1 MCTTYIFNR
10 LQRLRFTTIQI
21 LVGVFYNHTKLSRYK
36 TSNSLFIPFI
46 WSYRVVIRHCS
57 IKTKCCYL
65 IPSILGHKIALT
77 SNDV

>member
-36 TSNSLFIPFI
+36 TNQVKPEQNEGFTTIQILAG
-46 WSYRVVIRHCS
+46 VKHG
-57 IKTKCCYL
+57 IKDD
-65 IPSILGHKIALT
+65 ALLL
-77 SNDV
+77 VLQPYKFR